1 MQHSKIGLGPTT
13 LYDGSRSRPNNV
25 IGHTMIIMGRLPT

>member
-1 MQHSKIGLGPTT
+1 MQLGKIGRRTAT
-13 LYDGSRSRPNNV
+13 LYDGSRSRPSVV